1 MFEKIDGG
9 NDAYNKSDKG
19 FIILYIYRQKNTI
32 SRLQSECKEKDAQL
46 RTLTLTSVRSYPEV
60 SHNVRITRSKWV
72 MTMYYCTVQ

>member
-1 MFEKIDGG
+1 MMHIT
-9 NDAYNKSDKG
+9 SQTKG
-19 FIILYIYRQKNTI
+19 SLSSIFYRQKNTI

-60 SHNVRITRSKWV
+60 SEHNVRITRSKWV